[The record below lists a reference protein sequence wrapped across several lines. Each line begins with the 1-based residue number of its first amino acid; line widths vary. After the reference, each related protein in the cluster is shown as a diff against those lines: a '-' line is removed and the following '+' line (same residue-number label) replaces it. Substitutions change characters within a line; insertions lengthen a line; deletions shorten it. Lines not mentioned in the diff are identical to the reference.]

1 MASSYSNDI
10 KLELMVT
17 GEKSGLWGNITNT
30 NLQIL
35 EQAASGYLSLAVG
48 AADVNLVLTDGAT
61 SNGKN
66 LYFKLTG
73 TLTGNRVVTMPDSSE
88 RVFVVEDGTDRSSA
102 HYTLTV
108 KTFSGTGIT
117 LATGAKALLYSD
129 GTNVNQGMIN
139 KGYKSTT
146 TSYTA
151 VDGDQIICDTS
162 GGVLTIT
169 LPTGPSIGSE
179 VSVIDGGQS
188 YSINALT
195 VAPGAE
201 NIAGSAGDITVSTDN
216 ENFTLVYVNATVGWT
231 YKDDI

>member
-1 MASSYSNDI
+1 
-10 KLELMVT
+10 MVT
-17 GEKSGLWGNITNT
+17 GEKAGLWGNITNT

-88 RVFVVEDGTDRSSA
+88 RVFVVEDATDRSAS

-108 KTFSGTGIT
+108 KTFSGTGKT
-117 LATGAKALLYSD
+117 LPVGSKALLYSD
-129 GTNVNQGMIN
+129 GTNISAGLLT
-139 KGYKSTT
+139 KGYKSTS

-151 VDGDQIICDTS
+151 VAGDQIICDTS
-162 GGVLTIT
+162 TGVLTIT
-169 LPTGPSIGSE
+169 LPSGSIGAE
-179 VSVIDGGQS
+179 VSFIDGGQQ
-188 YSINALT
+188 YSVNALT
-195 VAPGAE
+195 IDPGAE
-201 NIAGSAGDITVSTDN
+201 NIEGSAGSINISTDN
-216 ENFTLVYVNATVGWT
+216 QNFTLVYVNATVGWA
-231 YKDDI
+231 YKDKI

>member
-1 MASSYSNDI
+1 MASSYSSDI

-17 GEKSGLWGNITNT
+17 GEKAGLWGNITNT

-48 AADVNLVLTDGAT
+48 AADVNLVLTDGTT

-88 RVFVVEDGTDRSSA
+88 RVFVVEDATDRSAS

-108 KTFSGTGIT
+108 KTFSGTGVT
-117 LATGAKALLYSD
+117 LPVGSKSLLYSD
-129 GTNVNQGMIN
+129 GTNVSSGLLT
-139 KGYKSTT
+139 KGYKSTS

-151 VDGDQIICDTS
+151 VAGDQIICDTS
-162 GGVLTIT
+162 TGVLTIT
-169 LPTGPSIGSE
+169 LPSGSIGAE
-179 VSVIDGGQS
+179 VSFIDGGQQ
-188 YSINALT
+188 YSVNALT
-195 VAPGAE
+195 IDPGAE
-201 NIAGSAGDITVSTDN
+201 NIEGSAGSINISTDN
-216 ENFTLVYVNATVGWT
+216 QNFTLVYVNATVGWA
-231 YKDDI
+231 YKDKI